1 MISNKYWQDIPMSMP
16 EIPPGLALLLQPGP
30 GCGVES
36 REGQD
41 IHPGE
46 TITCTW
52 VNEYRVAPPTS

>member
-1 MISNKYWQDIPMSMP
+1 MISITYWQDIPMSMP

-36 REGQD
+36 HEGQD

-52 VNEYRVAPPTS
+52 VTNIE